1 MALSVNDIIE
11 LRQRLAAGTDGIRQ
25 EIMAETAGSLGHQGR
40 MVEKTMAA
48 LRAFEGPAEER
59 VALVRAAAKAV
70 YAYFVQ
76 REACGMRNHRDVIQ
90 FYGIPGEVLV
100 RLGAIEK

>member
-1 MALSVNDIIE
+1 MALSLNDIIE
-11 LRQRLAAGTDGIRQ
+11 LRQRLASGTDGIAQ

-40 MVEKTMAA
+40 MVEKTVAA
-48 LRAFEGPAEER
+48 LREFKGADEDR
-59 VALVRAAAKAV
+59 QSLVRSAAKAV

>member
-1 MALSVNDIIE
+1 MALSVTDIIE

-59 VALVRAAAKAV
+59 QVLVKAGAKAV